1 MQAIIHSRYGPPDVL
16 DLKDIDTP
24 VITDEAVLVRVHA
37 AAVGKG
43 DWLTVQG
50 LPYVARMRYGLP
62 KPKHPVPGFDVAG
75 RTEAV
80 GSNVTRLQS
89 GDAVFGWCDGSFAEY
104 ASVPEDQLVLK
115 PSNLTFEQAAA
126 VPISG
131 FAALQALRD
140 TGGVQPGQTVVVI
153 GASGGVGS
161 FAVQLAKA
169 FGAEVTGVC
178 STKSLEMVRSIGA
191 DQVIDYTQEDFTRTG
206 RRYDLILEMAGNR
219 SLADLRR
226 ALTPKGTLVLVGGS
240 GGRWFMGTG
249 RTLRAVLVSPFVGQR
264 LRSFLSKPRGAD
276 LVVLKDLIDAGKIT
290 PVIDRAFPLSETPEA
305 IRYVGERSTTGKPS
319 SPCEGWAAARFTIR
333 CVMLRHRSW
342 VLPSSAGPLTTAELR
357 SLASRRQRGK
367 ENEHGEG
374 PHRPRRLARRVHQWP
389 ERRR

>member
-1 MQAIIHSRYGPPDVL
+1 MQAIVHSRYGPPDAL
-16 DLKDIDTP
+16 ELKDIDKP
-24 VITDEAVLVRVHA
+24 VITDDAVLVKVRA

-50 LPYVARMRYGLP
+50 LPYVARLRYGLP
-62 KPKHPVPGFDVAG
+62 NPKHNVPGFDVAG
-75 RTEAV
+75 RVEAV
-80 GSNVTRLQS
+80 GANVTQLQP

-104 ASVPEDQLVLK
+104 ASVPGGQLARK
-115 PSNLTFEQAAA
+115 PPNLSFEQPAAG
-126 VPISG
+126 PISG

-161 FAVQLAKA
+161 FALQIAKA
-169 FGAEVTGVC
+169 FGAQVTGVC
-178 STKSLEMVRSIGA
+178 STNSVDLVRSIGA
-191 DQVIDYTQEDFTRTG
+191 DQVIDYTQQDFTRTG

-276 LVVLKDLIDAGKIT
+276 LVVLQELLEAGKVT
-290 PVIDRAFPLSETPEA
+290 PVIDRTFSLSEAPEA
-305 IRYVGERSTTGKPS
+305 IRYVGERSTQGK
-319 SPCEGWAAARFTIR
+319 TVIT
-333 CVMLRHRSW
+333 V
-342 VLPSSAGPLTTAELR
+342 
-357 SLASRRQRGK
+357 
-367 ENEHGEG
+367 
-374 PHRPRRLARRVHQWP
+374 
-389 ERRR
+389 

>member
-1 MQAIIHSRYGPPDVL
+1 MKAIVQDRYGDVDIL
-16 DLKDIDTP
+16 DFKDIDQP
-24 VITDEAVLVRVHA
+24 VPTDNQVLVRVHA

-43 DWLTVQG
+43 DWLTVGG
-50 LPYVARMRYGLP
+50 LPYVARMRYGLR

-75 RTEAV
+75 RIEAV
-80 GSNVTRLQS
+80 GRNVTRLQP
-89 GDAVFGWCDGSFAEY
+89 GDEVFGWCDGSFAEY
-104 ASVPEDQLVLK
+104 ASVPETQLALK
-115 PSNLTFEQAAA
+115 PANLSFEQAAA

-140 TGGVQPGQTVVVI
+140 TGEVQPGQQVVVI

-178 STKSLEMVRSIGA
+178 STKSIDMVRSIGA
-191 DQVIDYTQEDFTRTG
+191 DHVIDYTQQDFTRSG
-206 RRYDLILEMAGNR
+206 QRYDLILEMAGNR

-240 GGRWFMGTG
+240 GGKWFMGTG

-276 LVVLKDLIDAGKIT
+276 LVVLQKLLEAGKLT
-290 PVIDRAFPLSETPEA
+290 PVIDRTFPLSETAEA
-305 IRYVGERSTTGKPS
+305 IRYVGERSTQGK
-319 SPCEGWAAARFTIR
+319 TVIT
-333 CVMLRHRSW
+333 V
-342 VLPSSAGPLTTAELR
+342 
-357 SLASRRQRGK
+357 
-367 ENEHGEG
+367 
-374 PHRPRRLARRVHQWP
+374 
-389 ERRR
+389 

>member
-1 MQAIIHSRYGPPDVL
+1 MKAIVHSRYGAPDVL
-16 DLKDIDTP
+16 ELNDIDQP
-24 VITDEAVLVRVHA
+24 IAHDDAVLVRVHA

-43 DWLTVQG
+43 DWLTVAG
-50 LPYVARMRYGLP
+50 LPYVARLRYGLP
-62 KPKHPVPGFDVAG
+62 NPKHPVPGFDLAG
-75 RTEAV
+75 RIEAI
-80 GSNVTRLQS
+80 GHNVTQLQP

-104 ASVPEDQLVLK
+104 ASVPEGQLARK
-115 PSNLTFEQAAA
+115 PTNLTFEQAAA

-140 TGGVQPGQTVVVI
+140 TGGVQPGQTVVII

-178 STKSLEMVRSIGA
+178 STKSLDMVRSIGA

-206 RRYDLILEMAGNR
+206 QRYDLILEMVGNR

-276 LVVLKDLIDAGKIT
+276 LVVLQELLEAGKIS
-290 PVIDRAFPLSETPEA
+290 PVIDRTFPLSKAPEA
-305 IRYVGERSTTGKPS
+305 IRYVGERSTQGK
-319 SPCEGWAAARFTIR
+319 TVIT
-333 CVMLRHRSW
+333 V
-342 VLPSSAGPLTTAELR
+342 
-357 SLASRRQRGK
+357 
-367 ENEHGEG
+367 
-374 PHRPRRLARRVHQWP
+374 
-389 ERRR
+389 

>member
-1 MQAIIHSRYGPPDVL
+1 MQAIVHSRYGPPDALEVR
-16 DLKDIDTP
+16 DIEKPAISD
-24 VITDEAVLVRVHA
+24 DAVLVRVHA

-43 DWLTVQG
+43 DWLTVRG

-75 RTEAV
+75 RVEAV
-80 GSNVTRLQS
+80 GPNVAQLRP

-104 ASVPEDQLVLK
+104 ASVPEGQLALK
-115 PSNLTFEQAAA
+115 PGNLTFEQAAA

-191 DQVIDYTQEDFTRTG
+191 DHVIDYTQQDFTRTG
-206 RRYDLILEMAGNR
+206 KRYDLILEMAGNR
-219 SLADLRR
+219 ALADLRR

-249 RTLRAVLVSPFVGQR
+249 RTLRAVVVSPFVGQR
-264 LRSFLSKPRGAD
+264 LRSFFSKPRGAD
-276 LVVLKDLIDAGKIT
+276 LVVLKELIEAGKLM
-290 PVIDRAFPLSETPEA
+290 PVIDRTFPLSETPEA
-305 IRYVGERSTTGKPS
+305 IRYVGERSTQGK
-319 SPCEGWAAARFTIR
+319 TVIT
-333 CVMLRHRSW
+333 V
-342 VLPSSAGPLTTAELR
+342 
-357 SLASRRQRGK
+357 
-367 ENEHGEG
+367 
-374 PHRPRRLARRVHQWP
+374 
-389 ERRR
+389 

>member
-1 MQAIIHSRYGPPDVL
+1 VPAQEQPMQAIVHSRYGPPDAL
-16 DLKDIDTP
+16 ELKDIDKP
-24 VITDEAVLVRVHA
+24 VITDDAVLVRVHA

-50 LPYVARMRYGLP
+50 LPYVARLRYGLP
-62 KPKHPVPGFDVAG
+62 NPKHNVLGFDVAG
-75 RTEAV
+75 RVEAV
-80 GSNVTRLQS
+80 GSNVTQLQP

-104 ASVPEDQLVLK
+104 ASAPGGQLARK
-115 PSNLTFEQAAA
+115 PPNLSFEQAAA

-140 TGGVQPGQTVVVI
+140 TGGVQPGQQVVII

-161 FAVQLAKA
+161 FALQIAKA
-169 FGAEVTGVC
+169 FGAQVTGVC
-178 STKSLEMVRSIGA
+178 STNSVDLVRSIGA
-191 DQVIDYTQEDFTRTG
+191 DQVIDYTQQDFTRTG

-276 LVVLKDLIDAGKIT
+276 LVVLQELLEAGKVT
-290 PVIDRAFPLSETPEA
+290 PVIDRTFSLSEAPEA
-305 IRYVGERSTTGKPS
+305 IRYVGERSTQGK
-319 SPCEGWAAARFTIR
+319 TVIT
-333 CVMLRHRSW
+333 V
-342 VLPSSAGPLTTAELR
+342 
-357 SLASRRQRGK
+357 
-367 ENEHGEG
+367 
-374 PHRPRRLARRVHQWP
+374 
-389 ERRR
+389 

>member
-1 MQAIIHSRYGPPDVL
+1 MKAIVHSRYGAPDVL
-16 DLKDIDTP
+16 ELKDIHQP
-24 VITDEAVLVRVHA
+24 VVNDDAVLVRVHA

-43 DWLTVQG
+43 DWLTVGG

-75 RTEAV
+75 HIEAV
-80 GSNVTRLQS
+80 GSNVTQLQP
-89 GDAVFGWCDGSFAEY
+89 GAAVFGWCEGSFAEY
-104 ASVPEDQLVLK
+104 ASVPQGQLVRK
-115 PSNLTFEQAAA
+115 PTNLSFEQAAA

-140 TGGVQPGQTVVVI
+140 TGGVQPGQKVVII

-178 STKSLEMVRSIGA
+178 STKSLEMVRSVGA
-191 DQVIDYTQEDFTRTG
+191 DHVIDYTQQDFTRSG
-206 RRYDLILEMAGNR
+206 QRYDLILEMAGNR

-264 LRSFLSKPRGAD
+264 LWSFLSKPKRAD
-276 LVVLKDLIDAGKIT
+276 LVVLQELLEAGKLA
-290 PVIDRAFPLSETPEA
+290 PVIDRTFPLSETPEA
-305 IRYVGERSTTGKPS
+305 IRYVGERSTQGK
-319 SPCEGWAAARFTIR
+319 TVIT
-333 CVMLRHRSW
+333 V
-342 VLPSSAGPLTTAELR
+342 
-357 SLASRRQRGK
+357 
-367 ENEHGEG
+367 
-374 PHRPRRLARRVHQWP
+374 
-389 ERRR
+389 

>member
-1 MQAIIHSRYGPPDVL
+1 MKAIVHSRYGPPDVL
-16 DLKDIDTP
+16 ELKDIDTP
-24 VITDEAVLVRVHA
+24 VITDDAVLVRVHA

-62 KPKHPVPGFDVAG
+62 NPKHPVPGFDVAG
-75 RTEAV
+75 RIEAV
-80 GSNVTRLQS
+80 GSNVTQLQP
-89 GDAVFGWCDGSFAEY
+89 GDEVFGWCDGSFAEY
-104 ASVPEDQLVLK
+104 ASVPQGQLALK
-115 PSNLTFEQAAA
+115 PANLSFEQAAA

-140 TGGVQPGQTVVVI
+140 TGGVQPGQQVVII

-178 STKSLEMVRSIGA
+178 STKSVDLVRSIGA
-191 DQVIDYTQEDFTRTG
+191 DHVIDYTQQDFTRTG
-206 RRYDLILEMAGNR
+206 QRYDLILEMAGNR

-240 GGRWFMGTG
+240 GGAWFMGTG

-264 LRSFLSKPRGAD
+264 LRSFFSKPRGAD
-276 LVVLKDLIDAGKIT
+276 LVVLKELIEAGKVT
-290 PVIDRAFPLSETPEA
+290 PVIDRTFPLSETPEA
-305 IRYVGERSTTGKPS
+305 IRYVGERSTQGK
-319 SPCEGWAAARFTIR
+319 TVIT
-333 CVMLRHRSW
+333 V
-342 VLPSSAGPLTTAELR
+342 
-357 SLASRRQRGK
+357 
-367 ENEHGEG
+367 
-374 PHRPRRLARRVHQWP
+374 
-389 ERRR
+389 